1 MRNVSSTLS
10 EAATAAEGERGLPAY
25 ASHLE
30 GERRRVSKT
39 IVGRSQMDWLG
50 KTLDASTKRGVR
62 WQVVGQQQVG
72 RNRGEKRSGELR
84 REGERSKGKG
94 REAMREKKGRGN
106 EW

>member
-39 IVGRSQMDWLG
+39 IVGRSQMAWLG
-50 KTLDASTKRGVR
+50 DTLDASTKRGVR

-72 RNRGEKRSGELR
+72 RNRGEKRRVAKGRGERR
-84 REGERSKGKG
+84 REGERSKGRG
-94 REAMREKKGRGN
+94 EKR
-106 EW
+106 